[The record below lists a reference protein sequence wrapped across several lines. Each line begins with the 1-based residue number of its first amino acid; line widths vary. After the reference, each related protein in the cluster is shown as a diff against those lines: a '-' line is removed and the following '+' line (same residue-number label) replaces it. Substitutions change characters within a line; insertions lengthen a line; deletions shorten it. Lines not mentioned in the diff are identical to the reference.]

1 MPVCVRLQ
9 QGRDEPSRCR
19 RLRTV
24 SWFPFLGCQP
34 YFCTWERFSV
44 AKTLETFYVD
54 LFIKTTHCSL
64 ARPSRQRSLTARA
77 ALRRRGSALGDIRLR
92 RHGDS
97 GRPGAAAF
105 GPRSLAAVHRAARN
119 LRPHGR
125 PRGPARRDP
134 SLRFSTLLRFC
145 RERRRTSEDRRPT
158 SSSTQPLDRPGHEH
172 DASVPKAQDF
182 RVPRRHRRFALPAIL
197 PGSASGNDARSRRRP
212 SRTGVR
218 NRSGIFPRRKPVN
231 PAKKSPII
239 AWRACC
245 AKILSAR
252 PLPAAAG
259 KAAWESQA
267 RAPRQGP
274 RLRTASHE
282 PARRCHCGPA
292 RQPLERALRT
302 FGAGR
307 RAQGKRRDFRR
318 FVRIFRRHGGDD
330 ASAMRFPSGRR
341 APSAGTRFGMR
352 KHVGPAPD
360 KWTGFASAR
369 ASSTRRAVGGSSAN
383 QLRHRLHDGDRR
395 RPALRFGVDRG

>member
-182 RVPRRHRRFALPAIL
+182 RVPRHRRRFALPAIL

-231 PAKKSPII
+231 PAKKI
-239 AWRACC
+239 ANHCVAS
-245 AKILSAR
+245 L
-252 PLPAAAG
+252 
-259 KAAWESQA
+259 
-267 RAPRQGP
+267 
-274 RLRTASHE
+274 LRE
-282 PARRCHCGPA
+282 N
-292 RQPLERALRT
+292 LERATPTGRGRESCLGISGSSATTRAAFTDSFARTGPPLPLRS
-302 FGAGR
+302 G
-307 RAQGKRRDFRR
+307 
-318 FVRIFRRHGGDD
+318 
-330 ASAMRFPSGRR
+330 ASAFGTGATDIRSR
-341 APSAGTRFGMR
+341 APSAGET
-352 KHVGPAPD
+352 
-360 KWTGFASAR
+360 AR
-369 ASSTRRAVGGSSAN
+369 LSTIRSDFPEAWGR
-383 QLRHRLHDGDRR
+383 
-395 RPALRFGVDRG
+395 